1 MILMDFNLSCPIPIS
16 EYPVITMAHGSGGIL
31 SHQLID
37 KMFMPAFDN
46 TILREGHDGAM
57 FDLQAGRLAYTTDS
71 FVVSPVFFPG
81 GNIGDLAVNGT
92 VNDLVCCG
100 ADPVY
105 LSAGFILEEGLPMD
119 DLWKIVISMKEAATK
134 AGINIITGDTKV
146 VDRGKGDKIFI
157 NTSGIGMIQ
166 EGIHISP
173 HNCKAGDVIIVS
185 GSIGDHGVA
194 IMSARSGLEFET
206 TLESD
211 TIALNGL
218 AEKIFQSTTK
228 IHVLRD
234 PTRGGLATSLNEISK
249 ASKKGIVL
257 EENKIPVSE
266 EVKGACEILG
276 LDPLYVANEGKIII
290 ILPESEASKVLKA
303 LQKHPLGQNASI
315 IGKVTDDH
323 PGIVRMTTTI
333 GSSRIIDML
342 TGEQLPRIC

>member
-1 MILMDFNLSCPIPIS
+1 MDFNLSCPIPIN

-37 KMFMPAFDN
+37 KMFMPAFEND
-46 TILREGHDGAM
+46 ILAEGHDGAM
-57 FDLQAGRLAYTTDS
+57 FNIPAGRMAFTTDS
-71 FVVSPVFFPG
+71 FVVSPIFFPG

-92 VNDLVCCG
+92 INDLVCCG
-100 ADPVY
+100 AVPIY
-105 LSAGFILEEGLPMD
+105 LSVGFILEEGLPME
-119 DLWKIVISMKEAATK
+119 DLWKIVISMKRSADK
-134 AGINIITGDTKV
+134 AGISIITGDTKV

-157 NTSGIGMIQ
+157 NTSGIGMIH

-173 HNCKAGDVIIVS
+173 HSCKQWDVIIVS
-185 GSIGDHGVA
+185 GRIGDHGVA

-206 TLESD
+206 TIISD
-211 TIALNGL
+211 SAALNGL
-218 AEKIFQSTTK
+218 AEQVFKCTRN

-234 PTRGGLATSLNEISK
+234 PTRGGLATTLNEISK
-249 ASKKGIVL
+249 SANTGIIL

-276 LDPLYVANEGKIII
+276 LDPLYVANEGKLII
-290 ILPESEASKVLKA
+290 ILPEEEAGNVLNT
-303 LQKHPLGQNASI
+303 LHEHPLGRDASI
-315 IGKVTDDH
+315 IGRITNDH